1 MPIALRLAMG
11 KEFCQG
17 PFKIGMLQPVVN
29 AGAIIYMVVSV
40 VSASMLSSC
49 AFNLEQQLALVMSN
63 GKWKCHEV

>member
-29 AGAIIYMVVSV
+29 ACAIVYMVVSV
-40 VSASMLSSC
+40 VSASMLSSR
-49 AFNLEQQLALVMSN
+49 ALKLQQ
-63 GKWKCHEV
+63 